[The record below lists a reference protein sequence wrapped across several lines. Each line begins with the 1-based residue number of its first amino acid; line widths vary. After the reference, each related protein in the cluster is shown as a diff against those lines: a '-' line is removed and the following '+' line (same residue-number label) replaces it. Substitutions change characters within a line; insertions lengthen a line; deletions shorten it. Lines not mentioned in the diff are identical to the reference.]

1 MSELVNTGLERSLL
15 LVVDQYINGVKQTS
29 VKYDGRLS
37 FGSWPEITSG
47 QLARMS
53 QDDFYARLAAFK
65 AYVESIVPGLDIDA
79 VTETGRAA
87 VRANSGSC
95 PIGVISEEQ
104 DDDDEQNTTAPDS
117 SSSET
122 GTETT
127 EPDGSETP
135 TTEPMSLEDVI

>member
-37 FGSWPEITSG
+37 FGSWPAITSS

-79 VTETGRAA
+79 VTETGRGA

-95 PIGVISEEQ
+95 PIGVISEEE
-104 DDDDEQNTTAPDS
+104 DDEQNTTAPDT

-127 EPDGSETP
+127 APDGAKTP

>member
-37 FGSWPEITSG
+37 FGSWPAITSS

-79 VTETGRAA
+79 VTEAGRAA

-104 DDDDEQNTTAPDS
+104 DDEQNTAAPDS

-127 EPDGSETP
+127 APDGAKTP

>member
-15 LVVDQYINGVKQTS
+15 LVVDQYINGVKQNS
-29 VKYDGRLS
+29 IKYDGRLS
-37 FGSWPEITSG
+37 FGSWPEITSS

-79 VTETGRAA
+79 VTEAGRAA

-104 DDDDEQNTTAPDS
+104 DDDEQNTTAPDS

-122 GTETT
+122 GTGTT
-127 EPDGSETP
+127 APDGAKTP

>member
-37 FGSWPEITSG
+37 FGSWPAITSS

-65 AYVESIVPGLDIDA
+65 SYVESIVPGLDIDA

-95 PIGVISEEQ
+95 PIGVISEEE
-104 DDDDEQNTTAPDS
+104 DDEQNTTAPDS

-122 GTETT
+122 GTGTPA
-127 EPDGSETP
+127 PDGAKTP